1 MNEDFVLPAIA
12 SPSSYMTKGLFDNE
26 LAKYEEE
33 DLLSD
38 VDSQPIAPEHAG
50 DEEQEYFLLRYDP
63 IKRGYWASCG
73 DGRKIHAKQVEWSD
87 KSVFMC
93 KSCLFAA
100 LRKIIAKDAVA
111 RDSKRNKK
119 VSAIF

>member
-1 MNEDFVLPAIA
+1 
-12 SPSSYMTKGLFDNE
+12 MTRSLFDDESAKLNE
-26 LAKYEEE
+26 G

-38 VDSQPIAPEHAG
+38 EDPQPEEPAPAG
-50 DEEQEYFLLRYDP
+50 VEKLEYFLLRYDP

-119 VSAIF
+119 VSAIV